1 MLGFKSICGNLLRPR
16 LLKLSPLRAVHTG
29 KIDMYNLWKWSN
41 ETPASDSA
49 VSPALLT
56 RARLL
61 AAEHTKLSDR
71 LGESFDAKTAKRA
84 GELAP
89 IANVLKEW
97 VNAND
102 VCVLDSLMS
111 LGIY

>member
-1 MLGFKSICGNLLRPR
+1 M
-16 LLKLSPLRAVHTG
+16 RA
-29 KIDMYNLWKWSN
+29 K
-41 ETPASDSA
+41 ASESA
-49 VSPALLT
+49 LSPALLT

-61 AAEHTKLSDR
+61 TAEHTKLSDR

-89 IANVLKEW
+89 VANVLKEW

-102 VCVLDSLMS
+102 VCAINQLS
-111 LGIY
+111 I

>member
-1 MLGFKSICGNLLRPR
+1 MLIASE
-16 LLKLSPLRAVHTG
+16 V
-29 KIDMYNLWKWSN
+29 
-41 ETPASDSA
+41 SDSA
-49 VSPALLT
+49 LSPALLT

-61 AAEHTKLSDR
+61 EAEHTKLAER

-89 IANVLKEW
+89 IANILKEW

-102 VCVLDSLMS
+102 VCALGDLHWSPTNTASLS
-111 LGIY
+111 SSSNLY